1 MRVESIKSRKK
12 GEEPF
17 DNAGNMN
24 SPSGPCSAQRV
35 PLRRG
40 YQELQRLIGTEEA
53 LGRKV
58 GTEEGEATEMATIPV
73 VEVSKSNRISPFGR
87 EREMRDER

>member
-1 MRVESIKSRKK
+1 MEEALGRK
-12 GEEPF
+12 
-17 DNAGNMN
+17 
-24 SPSGPCSAQRV
+24 V
-35 PLRRG
+35 
-40 YQELQRLIGTEEA
+40 GTEEA

-58 GTEEGEATEMATIPV
+58 GTEEGEATEMAAIPV